1 MKIENQISIMQTY
14 LVAKR
19 SAQEI
24 EQSNDDVITKH
35 GRMAGIAKFLLEMLE
50 KDLEVK

>member
-1 MKIENQISIMQTY
+1 MDSTMISIKNTY
-14 LVAKR
+14 EVAKR

-24 EQSNDDVITKH
+24 ELSNDDELSKIART
-35 GRMAGIAKFLLEMLE
+35 AGIGKFLLDMLE